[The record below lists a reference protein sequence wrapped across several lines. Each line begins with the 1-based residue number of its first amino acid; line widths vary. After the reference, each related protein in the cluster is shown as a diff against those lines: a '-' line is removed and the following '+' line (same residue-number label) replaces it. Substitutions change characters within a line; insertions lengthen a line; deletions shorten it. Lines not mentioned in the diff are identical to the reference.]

1 MSTLLALVFFFQ
13 FPAFAGTENQNQIA
27 NAQFKDGDLFIGKVV
42 NHEKKANVR
51 LIEYPAKPWPVKF
64 TKEGDRVTEVMVNR
78 AGVIEEKFTPD
89 VPGFPAYFVFNGTRL
104 TMYDNVMYYYNWK
117 NAAPEVKYMLAHH
130 ADHIKKKTIEEHEAA
145 LAKYLAEAFANQ
157 TNARGDMVAEQ
168 KAKQEKEK
176 LENSI
181 KGKDI
186 KKIEIVWISPE
197 SECGMQSKIKYGIK
211 ATAADG
217 KVFSTPNL
225 GGKTPFEDYDLTC
238 IGALPGDEALQVES
252 DASKIKNNQITFTAK
267 SKYHSLSATSS
278 IKLSYNTPVSLAY
291 RGEPGCGTAMYSVSG
306 RSGGRGKNLIINAT
320 ANANGDLILVE
331 VADAMS
337 GAVLA
342 RLKVRPGVTVT
353 IDISGGSG
361 CSGSS
366 SSTSNGGNGG
376 NGGHAGDVIINRD
389 PSAMGLSLNIIA
401 HGGNG
406 GKGGKGAHVGLN
418 GSDGSSGDDGSKT
431 ENISNV
437 QLNF

>member
-1 MSTLLALVFFFQ
+1 
-13 FPAFAGTENQNQIA
+13 
-27 NAQFKDGDLFIGKVV
+27 
-42 NHEKKANVR
+42 
-51 LIEYPAKPWPVKF
+51 
-64 TKEGDRVTEVMVNR
+64 
-78 AGVIEEKFTPD
+78 
-89 VPGFPAYFVFNGTRL
+89 
-104 TMYDNVMYYYNWK
+104 
-117 NAAPEVKYMLAHH
+117 
-130 ADHIKKKTIEEHEAA
+130 
-145 LAKYLAEAFANQ
+145 
-157 TNARGDMVAEQ
+157 MVAEQ
-168 KAKQEKEK
+168 KAKLEKEK

-238 IGALPGDEALQVES
+238 IGAQPGDEALQVES
-252 DASKIKNNQITFTAK
+252 DASKIKNNQITLTAK
-267 SKYHSLSATSS
+267 SKYHALSTTSS

-306 RSGGRGKNLIINAT
+306 RSGGRGKNLVINAT
-320 ANANGDLILVE
+320 ANASGDLILVE
-331 VADAMS
+331 VVDAMNS
-337 GAVLA
+337 TVLA
-342 RLKVRPGVTVT
+342 RIKVRPGVTVT
-353 IDISGGSG
+353 IDIS
-361 CSGSS
+361 
-366 SSTSNGGNGG
+366 GG

-401 HGGNG
+401 NGGNG
-406 GKGGKGAHVGLN
+406 GKGGKGAHIGLN

-431 ENISNV
+431 ENISSV

>member
-42 NHEKKANVR
+42 NHEKKPNVR

-64 TKEGDRVTEVMVNR
+64 TKEGDRITEVMVNR
-78 AGVIEEKFTPD
+78 AGVIEEKFIPD
-89 VPGFPAYFVFNGTRL
+89 VPGFPAYFVFNSTRL
-104 TMYDNVMYYYNWK
+104 TMFDNVMYYYNWK
-117 NAAPEVKYMLAHH
+117 NSAPEVKYMLAHN
-130 ADHIKKKTIEEHEAA
+130 ADHIK
-145 LAKYLAEAFANQ
+145 
-157 TNARGDMVAEQ
+157 
-168 KAKQEKEK
+168 KEK

-238 IGALPGDEALQVES
+238 IGAQPGDEALQVES
-252 DASKIKNNQITFTAK
+252 DASKIKNNQITLTAK
-267 SKYHSLSATSS
+267 SKYHALSTTSS

-306 RSGGRGKNLIINAT
+306 RSGGRGKNLVINAT
-320 ANANGDLILVE
+320 ANATGDLILVE
-331 VADAMS
+331 VVDAMNS
-337 GAVLA
+337 TVLA
-342 RLKVRPGVTVT
+342 KIKVRPGVTVT

-401 HGGNG
+401 NGGNG
-406 GKGGKGAHVGLN
+406 GKGGKGAHIGLN

-431 ENISNV
+431 ENISSV